1 LIKKQSWKSQRAV
14 CLLIKLFEKVVEFQF
29 FDNKKYERIKNLALN
44 VNALLIFA
52 ELFLSSLPKNIYF
65 LFC

>member
-1 LIKKQSWKSQRAV
+1 LKK
-14 CLLIKLFEKVVEFQF
+14 LLNSNF

-65 LFC
+65 FVLLNKKSIAEIFPE